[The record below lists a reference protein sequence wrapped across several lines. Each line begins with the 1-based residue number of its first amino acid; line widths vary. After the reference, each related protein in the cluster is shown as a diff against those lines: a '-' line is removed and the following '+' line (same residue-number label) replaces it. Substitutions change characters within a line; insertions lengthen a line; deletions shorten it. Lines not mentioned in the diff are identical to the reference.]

1 MTEADKQSAAEA
13 RTRST
18 NRKLDRLI
26 ALLRRHLNKNKPLPL
41 FRLPGGRPGQIQSAQ
56 PHDKLG
62 ALSLSKRPGRTGPRT
77 ADKPRAASTR
87 QRGNPQPICR
97 ATGPDKYRAASQA
110 ATV

>member
-1 MTEADKQSAAEA
+1 MTEADQQSAAEA

-18 NRKLDRLI
+18 NRKIDRLI
-26 ALLRRHLNKNKPLPL
+26 ALLRRHLNI
-41 FRLPGGRPGQIQSAQ
+41 RPGA
-56 PHDKLG
+56 
-62 ALSLSKRPGRTGPRT
+62 GRGTDPGPR
-77 ADKPRAASTR
+77 ARGNRAPRAASTR